1 MDRYARVVKF
11 YALTVLKWQTV
22 SITAVLAFNA
32 LLSVLVPAFTAIE
45 DPHATIGSTD
55 VVSLLWV
62 LAMGAILT
70 PYGFR
75 FLLYHGVSRSTQ
87 FIAMCLTLAAMSAAW
102 AMIVTV
108 FISANLLFA
117 RTSVLYQLLYGRADV
132 LSTITWEFAAFL
144 LLSSVG
150 WFTYLVFRV
159 TGRNAKIALIAAPFM
174 LGPIMGLLNMAGDG
188 ALLRAVG
195 TAVVGA
201 MGLSSSVPNPY
212 LGVLSMLIL
221 ALVFGAGIRPIL
233 LRVQVRES

>member
-1 MDRYARVVKF
+1 MGRYDRVIKF

-32 LLSVLVPAFTAIE
+32 LLSVLVPVFTSIS

-55 VVSLLWV
+55 IVALVWV

-75 FLLYHGVSRSTQ
+75 FLLYHGVSRRTQ
-87 FIAMCLTLAAMSAAW
+87 FIAVCLTLAAMAAAW
-102 AMIVTV
+102 ALIVAA
-108 FISANLLFA
+108 FISANLVFA

-144 LLSSVG
+144 LLAFVG
-150 WFTYLVFRV
+150 WFTYLVLRV
-159 TGRNAKIALIAAPFM
+159 TGRNARIALIAAPFV
-174 LGPIMGLLNMAGDG
+174 LGPILGMLNVATDG

-195 TAVVGA
+195 RGVVAA
-201 MGLSSSVPNPY
+201 MGLSSSTPDPY
-212 LGVLSMLIL
+212 LGALTMLTL
-221 ALVFGAGIRPIL
+221 ALAFSAAIRPIL

>member
-1 MDRYARVVKF
+1 MGRYARVVKF

-55 VVSLLWV
+55 VVALLWV

-117 RTSVLYQLLYGRADV
+117 RTSVLYQLLYGHADV

-144 LLSSVG
+144 LLALVG

-174 LGPIMGLLNMAGDG
+174 LGPIMGLLNMATDG

-195 TAVVGA
+195 TAIVAA

-221 ALVFGAGIRPIL
+221 ALAFGAAIRPIL